1 MVDGAVFKIVRVA
14 MEIISMRLLTIL
26 AMVMSF
32 VLGCWTM
39 LEPTWE
45 RMAMAGFFAVCVF
58 LPCINWERKKSND
71 EDKQD

>member
-1 MVDGAVFKIVRVA
+1 MVDGAVVRMLRVA

-32 VLGCWTM
+32 ILGCWTM

-45 RMAMAGFFAVCVF
+45 RMAMAGFFAVCVY
-58 LPCINWERKKSND
+58 LPCIRWERTKD
-71 EDKQD
+71 EVVNQKD